1 MPGAGKLK
9 MSPEAAAARRAYMNA
24 YMKKWRHNNKDK
36 IKQYQKNYW
45 DKKAKESV
53 ENEIDN

>member
-1 MPGAGKLK
+1 MPGKGKLK
-9 MSPEAAAARRAYMNA
+9 LSPEAAAARKSYMA
-24 YMKKWRHNNKDK
+24 KWRHNNKDK

-53 ENEIDN
+53 ENEVDD